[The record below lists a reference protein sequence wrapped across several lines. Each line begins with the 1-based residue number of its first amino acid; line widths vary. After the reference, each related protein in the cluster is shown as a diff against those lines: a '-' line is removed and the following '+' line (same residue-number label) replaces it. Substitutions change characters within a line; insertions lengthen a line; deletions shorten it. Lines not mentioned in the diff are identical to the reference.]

1 MNMPNFN
8 VRPLWMEIDPAA
20 LEHNYREIQRRSG
33 PGVEIIGSVKA
44 DAYGH
49 GAIAVAKILAPLG
62 VHALATGSFDDA
74 LAMRNAGIN
83 LRIIMFGGNLPEGI
97 GDLLR
102 HDLVPTISDLASA
115 KALSRCADRPTSC
128 YVKIDSG
135 FGRLGIPIAEVVP
148 FVTKIAR
155 MPRIMVGGLYT
166 HLPFADAAGEAW
178 ARRGTTAFE
187 QVIQTLATRGIMIPI
202 TQAIASSGIVAGM
215 KSSCNAVC
223 PGHILYGFSPFAPK
237 APREW
242 PFKPVL
248 RSIKTLL
255 VHVTRHDRRRRSGFG
270 GKRTI
275 RAGSVTGVVPLGIS
289 DGYHGSRQSNAAR
302 MLVRGKQV
310 PVIGVSLEYATLDLS
325 EVRAAEIGDEVVAV
339 GTDGRETITLEEVA
353 AWQARSTLETMIS
366 FARRIRQ
373 NADHLDVDGAS
384 RRRKA
389 SKGAVGTVNSTR
401 PGVAHSS

>member
-1 MNMPNFN
+1 MTMPLCAK
-8 VRPLWMEIDPAA
+8 PLWMEIDPAA
-20 LEHNYREIQRRSG
+20 LAHNYREIQRRAG

-49 GAIAVAKILAPLG
+49 GAVAVANILAPLG

-74 LAMRNAGIN
+74 VAMRNAGIN

-102 HDLVPTISDLASA
+102 HNLVPTVSDMASA
-115 KALSRCADRPTSC
+115 KALSRCAVRPTSC

-135 FGRLGIPIAEVVP
+135 FGRLGIPIEEAVS

-155 MPRIMVGGLYT
+155 LPRVVVGGLYT

-178 ARRGTTAFE
+178 ARRQTAAFE
-187 QVIQTLATRGIMIPI
+187 RAVQTLRARGITIPV
-202 TQAIASSGIVAGM
+202 TQAIASSGLVAGI
-215 KSSCNAVC
+215 KSTCNAVC
-223 PGHILYGFSPFAPK
+223 PGHILYGLSPFAPN
-237 APREW
+237 ATRQG

-248 RSIKTLL
+248 RSIKTSLI
-255 VHVTRHDRRRRSGFG
+255 HVVRHDRRRQSGVG
-270 GKRTI
+270 GKRTV

-289 DGYHGSRQSNAAR
+289 DGYQGSRQTNAPR

-325 EVRAAEIGDEVVAV
+325 AVRGAEIGDEVVAV
-339 GTDGRETITLEEVA
+339 GTDGRETIALEQVA
-353 AWQARSTLETMIS
+353 AWQARSALETMIS

-373 NADHLDVDGAS
+373 SAAHLDVSGAS
-384 RRRKA
+384 RSRKA
-389 SKGAVGTVNSTR
+389 SSLRSVGQVITGGR
-401 PGVAHSS
+401 PR